1 MDQNGDDLDRKAE
14 IAVDA
19 EENFQFLRRENAAKT
34 ALRFADH
41 AGKLRVDGVFARD
54 IGLGVVRGLG
64 GHKVARL
71 RLGIEPHLPQRRGGI
86 IQLALGKA
94 QRRPGLGGVAAGMEI
109 EVQQRCVRAGRRKQ
123 TANLL
128 RGDHEILIGHGGGSF
143 LFFFFLK
150 NHHYSTEFS
159 LRQGS
164 MSGRGV
170 KIPGKETKRLQFS

>member
-1 MDQNGDDLDRKAE
+1 
-14 IAVDA
+14 
-19 EENFQFLRRENAAKT
+19 
-34 ALRFADH
+34 
-41 AGKLRVDGVFARD
+41 
-54 IGLGVVRGLG
+54 
-64 GHKVARL
+64 
-71 RLGIEPHLPQRRGGI
+71 
-86 IQLALGKA
+86 
-94 QRRPGLGGVAAGMEI
+94 MEI

-170 KIPGKETKRLQFS
+170 KILGKETKRLQFS